1 MSDLEKTLRTNTHIL
16 LFDGVC
22 NFCDASVQFIMRRDH
37 RQIFRYAAI
46 QSDIGQALLTHFG
59 LPTDQISTVVLI
71 ENGQIW
77 TQSDAGLRVARHL
90 NGAWPIAYVFKYI
103 PRFIRDAAYRLL
115 ARNRYR
121 WFGQKDACR
130 IPTPQ
135 ERAMFL
141 DTL

>member
-1 MSDLEKTLRTNTHIL
+1 MSNLENTLKTNTHIL

-22 NFCDASVQFIMRRDH
+22 NFCDASVQFIMQRDSKKL
-37 RQIFRYAAI
+37 FRYAAI
-46 QSDIGQALLTHFG
+46 QSDIGQQLLKHYK

-71 ENGQIW
+71 ENDHIW
-77 TQSDAGLRVARHL
+77 THSDAGLRVAKQL
-90 NGAWPIAYVFKYI
+90 GGAWPLAYVFWYI
-103 PRFIRDAAYRLL
+103 PRFIRDAIYRLL

-130 IPTPQ
+130 IPTPN

-141 DTL
+141 DAV